1 MPGVEDL
8 YPPGLRYPLV
18 DEIWEAVQAIQEAVQ
33 AVQEDLDSLDIGAL
47 KTLIEDIPT
56 TSEFDEALNLI
67 KTRGEGSYDRST
79 DSLETAGEESHHLTK
94 IFPEGTDETLT
105 FTAGGVANTFGD
117 WAEIVDNV
125 PNTFS
130 SKITHPTH
138 ITAFMI
144 EDANVKDKTYFIEVA
159 YGDAKT
165 IVSRYRFISGETK
178 LPAIQQM
185 RIRSEDIPV
194 GETAYYRMKC
204 ESAGKT
210 CTLHLRYYYH
220 GGS

>member
-18 DEIWEAVQAIQEAVQ
+18 DEIWEAVQAIQEA
-33 AVQEDLDSLDIGAL
+33 L
-47 KTLIEDIPT
+47 EDIPT
-56 TSEFDEALNLI
+56 TAEFDEALTLI
-67 KTRGEGSYDRST
+67 KTRSVGSYDRDI
-79 DSLETAGEESHHLTK
+79 DSLEASGEESHHLTK

-105 FTAGGVANTFGD
+105 FTAGGVANAFGD

-130 SKITHPTH
+130 SKITSPTH

-165 IVSRYRFISGETK
+165 VVSRYRFISGETK

-185 RIRSEDIPV
+185 RVRSEDIPV
-194 GETAYYRMKC
+194 GETVYYRMKC

-220 GGS
+220 SGS

>member
-1 MPGVEDL
+1 MTLMPGVEDL

-18 DEIWEAVQAIQEAVQ
+18 DEIWEAVQDIQE
-33 AVQEDLDSLDIGAL
+33 E
-47 KTLIEDIPT
+47 IE
-56 TSEFDEALNLI
+56 SI
-67 KTRGEGSYDRST
+67 KIRNGGSYDRRV
-79 DSLETAGEESHHLTK
+79 DSLEAIGEEHHHLTK

-105 FTAGGVANTFGD
+105 FTAGGVANAFGD

-130 SKITHPTH
+130 SKITSPTH

-144 EDANVKDKTYFIEVA
+144 EDASVKDMTYYFDVA

-165 IVSRYRFISGETK
+165 LASPYRFVSGETK

-185 RIRSEDIPV
+185 RVRSRDIPV
-194 GETAYYRMKC
+194 GETVYYRMKC
-204 ESAGKT
+204 ESAGAT
-210 CTLHLRYYYH
+210 CTLHLRYYHH
-220 GGS
+220 GES

>member
-18 DEIWEAVQAIQEAVQ
+18 DEIWEAVQAIQE
-33 AVQEDLDSLDIGAL
+33 DLDALDIGAL
-47 KTLIEDIPT
+47 TTLIEAIPT
-56 TSEFDEALNLI
+56 TSELEEGLSII
-67 KTRGEGSYDRST
+67 KTRTGGSYDRKT
-79 DSLETAGEESHHLTK
+79 DSLEAEGEESHHLTK
-94 IFPEGTDETLT
+94 IFPEGTDEHIT
-105 FTAGGVANTFGD
+105 FTAGGVANTFGA

-125 PNTFS
+125 PNSFS

-165 IVSRYRFISGETK
+165 VVSRYRFISGETK

-185 RIRSEDIPV
+185 RVRSEDIPV
-194 GETAYYRMKC
+194 GETVYYRMKC

>member
-18 DEIWEAVQAIQEAVQ
+18 DEIWEGVQALQ
-33 AVQEDLDSLDIGAL
+33 AALLALQKDLDSLDLEAL
-47 KTLIEDIPT
+47 KPLIEDIPT
-56 TSEFDEALNLI
+56 TSESDEALTLI
-67 KTRGEGSYDRST
+67 KTRTGGSYERTT
-79 DSLETAGEESHHLTK
+79 DSLEAEGEESHHLTK
-94 IFPEGTDETLT
+94 IFPEDTDETLT
-105 FTAGGVANTFGD
+105 FAAGGVANNFGA

-130 SKITHPTH
+130 SKITKPTH

-144 EDANVKDKTYFIEVA
+144 EDSSVKDKAYLLEVA
-159 YGDAKT
+159 YGDDKT
-165 IVSRYRFISGETK
+165 VVSRYRFISGETK

-185 RIRSEDIPV
+185 RVRSEDIPV
-194 GETAYYRMKC
+194 GETVYYRMKC
-204 ESAGKT
+204 ESAGET
-210 CTLHLRYYYH
+210 CTLHMRYYYH

>member
-18 DEIWEAVQAIQEAVQ
+18 DEIWEAVQAIQE
-33 AVQEDLDSLDIGAL
+33 DLDLLDIGAL
-47 KTLIEDIPT
+47 KTLIEALPT
-56 TSEFDEALNLI
+56 TSELDEALNLM
-67 KTRGEGSYDRST
+67 KTRTGGSFTRET
-79 DSLETAGEESHHLTK
+79 DSLEAVGEESHHLTK

-105 FTAGGVANTFGD
+105 FTAGGVANAFGA

-130 SKITHPTH
+130 SKITSPTH

-144 EDANVKDKTYFIEVA
+144 EDASVKDKTYFLEVA

-165 IVSRYRFISGETK
+165 HVAPYRVVSGETK
-178 LPAIQQM
+178 LPAIPQM
-185 RIRSEDIPV
+185 RVRSMDIPV
-194 GETAYYRMKC
+194 GETVYYRMKC
-204 ESAGKT
+204 ESAGET
-210 CTLHLRYYYH
+210 CTLHLRYYHH